1 MRGPVQLDVAATAA
15 THPDALHP
23 RTLVRDRAL
32 HVQALEGEIE
42 VVLGDEDRH
51 VTVPVVHRD
60 RVPDH
65 RRDHDRGTRPGLHD
79 LLLVLAVE
87 HLDLFFERGLDV
99 RPLLDGPAHFAF
111 LLRGRSV
118 TKRSVRGFLRV
129 FRPIAGLPQG
139 VWAMP
144 PTGDLASPP
153 PCGWSRGDITT
164 PRTCGRQPMR
174 RLWPAPP
181 ILRFS
186 WSMFPSCPTVA
197 RQRTWTTR
205 MPPEGSRICA
215 YSPSFAT
222 SCAAPPAARTS
233 CAPRPGC
240 NSTPWIWVPVG
251 MCSSGR
257 QFPTRAS
264 ASGPETTV
272 SPTLRSFGARM

>member
-1 MRGPVQLDVAATAA
+1 
-15 THPDALHP
+15 
-23 RTLVRDRAL
+23 AL

-42 VVLGDEDRH
+42 VVRGVRDRRPHDAAERERGRLRKVLEDRDRLLGRLAGDKVGHEPRLPWRQPQELRARLHFH
-51 VTVPVVHRD
+51 VRRPPSRSS
-60 RVPDH
+60 RARARRRSPPAPDPSSP
-65 RRDHDRGTRPGLHD
+65 RSWPPRP
-79 LLLVLAVE
+79 
-87 HLDLFFERGLDV
+87 R
-99 RPLLDGPAHFAF
+99 
-111 LLRGRSV
+111 RGRA
-118 TKRSVRGFLRV
+118 RGFLRV

-139 VWAMP
+139 VRAMP